1 MRKPNSAS
9 ARIPSLGTRNCG
21 QGSLTASPNV
31 RNCGRRT
38 RNESEFFAIFLAN
51 QVERSPLAVTHK
63 ERFISFTPA
72 TLLTAL
78 AAGSLS
84 LATAAPDA
92 PKSLTVNEG
101 RVAPLGFHDATPT
114 FSWKLADSRP
124 GAAQTSYQIVAT
136 LVRNGEVWDS
146 GKVTSDQSV
155 YVPYQG
161 AALASGDQLLWRVR
175 YWDQEGAESPWSEW
189 TSLEMG
195 LLDNTD
201 WAGEWIHQEIP
212 PLLSERYPITSASYG
227 APAKKGVDLTKKLTE
242 QLDKAG
248 HSTLTVPVG
257 MKGLFPAKDPAPGV
271 LKTFRFTYRKDGKE
285 EIVTIPDGGSYTFAG
300 TNSDPVPTFTKTF
313 SLDEAPATARL
324 HITARGIFEASI
336 NGRRVGNDSM
346 TPGWTNYHEKIET
359 LTYDVGTL
367 LQKGENTLSVQVA
380 KGWYAGTI
388 LDSYWGEM
396 PQLLAQLES
405 NGTVTVAT
413 DASWAVSTASPIT
426 MADIYNGEDYD
437 ANRAITAES
446 YQPVQ
451 TSPVE
456 ALPLLR
462 PKGFQTV
469 KVTKGINPVAL
480 DKRDDGSVIYNL
492 GQNMV
497 GTFAVK
503 IPVKKGQL
511 VTITVAEM
519 LQADG
524 SLYRENYRAARSL
537 ATYLPAEDG
546 TITYRPTFTFFGFQ
560 YAEIKGHDTSA
571 EPALDWIRGL
581 VLHTAFP
588 QTGTFTSS
596 HTKLNQLQS
605 NIEWGQ
611 RGNFLDIPT
620 DCPQRDERLGW
631 TGDAQA
637 FSPVALYNFDSHAFF
652 TSWLE
657 SMRIDQHPDGMVP
670 NIIPPGKYKDWGNA
684 PGWGDAIY
692 LIPWQVYL
700 RTGDRDILAD
710 NYDAMKLRVANYE
723 RDAKGNLTQRNEG
736 FGDWLQ
742 PILYHGTEKLAGPVN
757 PANGEPETRYGETP
771 RDFLG
776 SCFYARG
783 CQILADSARIL
794 GKSEDEKRYR
804 KLAQEIAAAVAA
816 SSFDKDGKSTLPVET
831 QTAYVMPLAFDLLP
845 EELAQKAT
853 ENLVA
858 RIQKDGGKLNT
869 GFIGSAVLC
878 PTLDKVGAI
887 ETASQVLFISDYP
900 SWFYSID
907 QGATTI
913 WERWNS
919 YTKAD
924 GFGDAA
930 MNSFNHYAYGAVGE
944 FLYERLARLAPD
956 PAKPGYKHLI
966 VRPAF
971 QGHPLTSA
979 SATLE
984 TRYGT
989 ASNSW
994 EKIGKGIEMTTVVP
1008 PNTTATIILPGKTHE
1023 VTAGTHTFQI
1033 Q

>member
-1 MRKPNSAS
+1 MY
-9 ARIPSLGTRNCG
+9 
-21 QGSLTASPNV
+21 
-31 RNCGRRT
+31 
-38 RNESEFFAIFLAN
+38 
-51 QVERSPLAVTHK
+51 
-63 ERFISFTPA
+63 FTPT
-72 TLLTAL
+72 TLLTAF
-78 AAGSLS
+78 AAASIS
-84 LATAAPDA
+84 VAHATPDA
-92 PKSLTVNEG
+92 PGNLTVNEG
-101 RVAPLGFHDATPT
+101 RVEPLGFHDATPT
-114 FSWKLADSRP
+114 FSWKLADARP
-124 GAAQTSYQIVAT
+124 GAAQTAYQLVAT
-136 LVRNGEVWDS
+136 HVRTGEVWDS
-146 GKVTSDQSV
+146 GRVGSDQSV

-161 AALASGDQLLWRVR
+161 PTLTSGDKLLWRVR

-189 TSLEMG
+189 TQLEMG
-195 LLDNTD
+195 LLNNSD
-201 WAGEWIHQEIP
+201 WAGQWIHEEIP
-212 PLLSERYPITSASYG
+212 PSLSERYPITSASYG
-227 APAKKGVDLTKKLTE
+227 DPTKKGIDLTKKLIE
-242 QLDKAG
+242 QLNKSG
-248 HSTLTVPVG
+248 HTTLTIPVG
-257 MKGLFPAKDPAPGV
+257 MPGLFPAQDPAPGV
-271 LKTFRFTYRKDGKE
+271 AKAFRFTYPKDGKE
-285 EIVTIPDGGSYTFAG
+285 ETVAIPDGGSFTFEG

-313 SLDEAPATARL
+313 SLATAPQSARL
-324 HITARGIFEASI
+324 HLTARGIFEARI
-336 NGRRVGNDSM
+336 NGERVGNDFM
-346 TPGWTNYHEKIET
+346 APGWTNYHEKIET
-359 LTYDVGTL
+359 LTYDVGSL

-396 PQLLAQLES
+396 PQLLAQLECD
-405 NGTVTVAT
+405 GAVTVVT
-413 DASWAVSTASPIT
+413 DDSWKVSTAGPIT

-437 ANRAITAES
+437 ANRAITADS
-446 YQPVQ
+446 YQAVT

-456 ALPLLR
+456 AKPRLR

-469 KVTKGINPVAL
+469 KVIKGIPAIAL
-480 DKRDDGSVIYNL
+480 DKREGGSVIYDL

-519 LQADG
+519 RQADG

-560 YAEIKGHDTSA
+560 YAEIEGHDSSV
-571 EPALDWIRGL
+571 EPELDWIRGL

-596 HTKLNQLQS
+596 HPKLNQLQS

-637 FSPVALYNFDSHAFF
+637 FAPVALYNFDSHAFF

-657 SMRIDQHPDGMVP
+657 SMRIDQHPDGIVP

-692 LIPWQVYL
+692 LIPWQIYL
-700 RTGDRDILAD
+700 RTGDQEILAD
-710 NYDAMKLRVANYE
+710 NYAAMKLRVANYE
-723 RDAKGNLTQRNEG
+723 RDAKNNLTQRNEG

-742 PILYHGTEKLAGPVN
+742 PVLYHGTKKLAGPVN
-757 PANGEPETRYGETP
+757 PANNEPETRYGETP

-783 CQILADSARIL
+783 CQILADTARVL
-794 GKSEDEKRYR
+794 GEDEDQQRYQ
-804 KLAQEIAAAVAA
+804 KLALEIATAVAK
-816 SSFDKDGKSTLPVET
+816 SCFDSDGKSTLPVET

-845 EELAQKAT
+845 AELAKKAT
-853 ENLVA
+853 AHLVA

-887 ETASQVLFISDYP
+887 ETASQVLFTSEYP

-944 FLYERLARLAPD
+944 FLYERLAGLAPD
-956 PAKPGYKHLI
+956 PANPGYKHLI

-971 QGHPLTSA
+971 EGHPLTSA

-994 EKIGKGIEMTTVVP
+994 QKTAQGIEMTTVVP
-1008 PNTTATIILPGKTHE
+1008 PNTTATIVLPGETRE
-1023 VTAGTHTFQI
+1023 IAAGTHTFQV